1 MAEYID
7 KNRLILCMNDWMLQ
21 NAPVKAG
28 DDTIRADT
36 ILDAI
41 KMVEDSP
48 AADVRENVIRTQ
60 GDKLRAMSDEELAA
74 WLYNVCCIEEP
85 FECPA
90 LSHPQK
96 NVDCRKIWLDWL
108 RQEAEE

>member
-7 KNRLILCMNDWMLQ
+7 KDRLILCMNDWMLQ

-28 DDTIRADT
+28 DDTTRADT

-48 AADVRENVIRTQ
+48 AADVRENVRARWIDM
-60 GDKLRAMSDEELAA
+60 GDHLLCSGCGATHYGADK
-74 WLYNVCCIEEP
+74 N
-85 FECPA
+85 FCPNCGA
-90 LSHPQK
+90 K
-96 NVDCRKIWLDWL
+96 MGG
-108 RQEAEE
+108 AEDG

>member
-28 DDTIRADT
+28 DDTTRADT

-48 AADVRENVIRTQ
+48 SIVLHLPTRNADM
-60 GDKLRAMSDEELAA
+60 DKLM
-74 WLYNVCCIEEP
+74 
-85 FECPA
+85 
-90 LSHPQK
+90 
-96 NVDCRKIWLDWL
+96 
-108 RQEAEE
+108 QEAGWE